1 MNTNTPTYTR
11 IQAMAALGIASPN
24 SFHYLRR
31 TYPQAFIV
39 IHQGTSKADPTL
51 YDKAA
56 LDKFIQWR
64 KEYKS

>member
-1 MNTNTPTYTR
+1 MDTNTYTR
-11 IQAMAALGIASPN
+11 NQAMEALGINSPN

-31 TYPQAFIV
+31 TYPSAFV
-39 IHQGTSKADPTL
+39 VVRQGTSTSNPTL
-51 YDKAA
+51 YDKQA